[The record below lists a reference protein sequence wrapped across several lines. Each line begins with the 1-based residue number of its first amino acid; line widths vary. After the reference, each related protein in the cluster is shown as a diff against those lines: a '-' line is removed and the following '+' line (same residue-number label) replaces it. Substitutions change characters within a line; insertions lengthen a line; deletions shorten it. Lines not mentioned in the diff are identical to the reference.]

1 MSLIT
6 QDAAQAGRTTLE
18 LPGLLKQWIT
28 VQDEINVLNAEIK
41 QRRKTSGVLKD
52 MILRIMESNDLG
64 QLNISKGAVV
74 RTTRETK
81 EFLSPDFLKKKAAEF
96 FEGDEEKAAKLVE
109 FIQEQRGVKTSSVIR
124 LVPSGDTGSQRSK

>member
-6 QDAAQAGRTTLE
+6 QEAAQAGRTTME

-41 QRRKTSGVLKD
+41 QRRKASGVLRD
-52 MILRIMESNDLG
+52 MVLRIMESNDLG

-74 RTTRETK
+74 RTTRESR
-81 EFLSPDFLKKKAAEF
+81 EFLSTDFLKKKAAEF
-96 FEGDEEKAAKLVE
+96 FEGDEEKAAKLIDY
-109 FIQEQRGVKTSSVIR
+109 IQEQRGVKTTSTIR
-124 LVPSGDTGSQRSK
+124 LVPGGDTGSQRSK